1 LNASGA
7 SELHLLGTVYPGKT
21 SVVTAPFKG
30 TITSLNSAVLG
41 NTIRKDELIATL
53 DSTVVRREIKQAQ
66 IASREAEIA
75 YQKLLNWNSSAE
87 TLAAK
92 RALETA
98 KQILANETRLTVQTR
113 QLFNDGIVAASE
125 LEQNKQSLQSAE
137 SAAADAE
144 DRYQSVLDQGNTDRL
159 NFARQRLDLAQEEL
173 TNLTES
179 ISRGEIRA
187 PQGGIILPA
196 GKQDT
201 PLAVGQT
208 VPEGDAILLIGAT
221 EFFQIRTS
229 VSETDVHRL
238 SLGQTVQ
245 LSSPVYGEAIIPGE
259 VVSISKY
266 TSSFLDGPPNSKA
279 LDRRPPRVSLIIHVK
294 ARELGIEAV
303 TRMGMSVD
311 ISVASPAE

>member
-66 IASREAEIA
+66 IAR
-75 YQKLLNWNSSAE
+75 LLNWNSSAE
-87 TLAAK
+87 ILAAK

-125 LEQNKQSLQSAE
+125 LEQNKQSLQSAK

-187 PQGGIILPA
+187 PQSGIILPA